1 MSLTQTDHPTSRL
14 LTGLAMLL
22 VLVVVLSAFALS
34 FTVLR
39 DLAALSGIPRE
50 VAWLWPVI
58 VDGTITAAT
67 VVLYTTRGAGRS
79 RRMPMATLILFGLA
93 SVVGNVAHIL
103 MVDPS
108 QVVPAA
114 IAVFVGIV
122 PPVGLIMTVEI
133 LGGLLRTKDEVS
145 TEATV
150 ADETPVHE
158 LIGDLQMIMPEPA
171 EQAHPSADAVASQ
184 NCEPVVQAASHSNE
198 PVVYSQVSQ
207 AATVDEPSIN
217 AGLDH
222 SNGDVEPTAV
232 QTPDPIKVPTSD
244 VVDPASSPEV
254 APMPQV
260 PEPVVRQVLHD
271 DGPAAQP
278 QPSQATDEV
287 APLANEPVI
296 RAKAPLTQD
305 TVEATHETVDQ
316 EDTDRAA
323 VMDRARQLMAVGTS
337 QRAAAEQLGISR
349 SSLSRWLKADDEAE
363 EENTSLAPVTRLH
376 AMSN

>member
-14 LTGLAMLL
+14 LAGMAMLL

-39 DLAALSGIPRE
+39 DLAALSGIPHE

-133 LGGLLRTKDEVS
+133 LGGLLRTKDEAS
-145 TEATV
+145 TEAMV

-158 LIGDLQMIMPEPA
+158 PVGDVQAIPPEPVV
-171 EQAHPSADAVASQ
+171 QALPSVDAVASQ
-184 NCEPVVQAASHSNE
+184 NREPVLQAASHSNE

-207 AATVDEPSIN
+207 VATVDEPSIN
-217 AGLDH
+217 AGPDH
-222 SNGDVEPTAV
+222 SNDEFAPTAA
-232 QTPDPIKVPTSD
+232 QSSEPHAVPKSD
-244 VVDPASSPEV
+244 AVDPVSDPEW
-254 APMPQV
+254 APMSHV
-260 PEPVVRQVLHD
+260 PEPVVRQVLHG
-271 DGPAAQP
+271 DGPATP
-278 QPSQATDEV
+278 SQPSQATDEAAPRTHEPV
-287 APLANEPVI
+287 IQAEAPLAH
-296 RAKAPLTQD
+296 D
-305 TVEATHETVDQ
+305 TVEPTHETVDQ
-316 EDTDRAA
+316 EDTDRVS

-363 EENTSLAPVTRLH
+363 EENTSMAPVTRLH